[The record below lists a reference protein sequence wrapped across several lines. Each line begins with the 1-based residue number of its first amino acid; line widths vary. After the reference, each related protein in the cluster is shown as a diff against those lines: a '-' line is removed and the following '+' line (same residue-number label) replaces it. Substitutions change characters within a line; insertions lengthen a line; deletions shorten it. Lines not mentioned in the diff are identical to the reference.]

1 MKKIKYN
8 YDEEVIEE
16 TLENG
21 LKLYLYKTD
30 KTKNFYITVST
41 HFGAEVMSY
50 KKNNKTYEVTKGSAH
65 FLEHRVMDFTK
76 NKEAME
82 KINEYGSIVNAY
94 TTYNGTNYN
103 IFGSI
108 NLLENMELLFDRVF
122 KANIKAEDVEN
133 ERGIIMEE
141 YGMYFD
147 DPYFLLHNN
156 LNENVFHKAFLKF
169 PVLGTKEG
177 IETVKTEELKRLYK
191 DFYTPDNMFIVVT
204 GNFDINEVI
213 NYIKEY
219 TKFLKKS
226 SSKTQIIKPKE
237 LETVET
243 EYEELSLPVTEP
255 KIIIGYKVKIPNEID
270 TLKYRIMLGMILNN
284 EFGSTGDTYEE
295 LNKKGIKRFNYGTET
310 ADKYILIYFKAS
322 TDKTEEFL
330 NIIEKQ
336 IKKLK
341 LDEKDLERKKR
352 GKLSTLILSFEDIMQ
367 IEDNLTTDILTYNKP
382 INTRDE
388 ITKSITLK
396 DIKEVIK
403 NIDINNKSI
412 LKIICK

>member
-16 TLENG
+16 TLDNG
-21 LKLYLYKTD
+21 LKIYLYKTD
-30 KTKNFYITVST
+30 KTRNFYITVST

-50 KKNNKTYEVTKGSAH
+50 KKDGKTYEVTKGSAH

-103 IFGSI
+103 IFGSMNI
-108 NLLENMELLFDRVF
+108 LENMELLFDRVF
-122 KANIKAEDVEN
+122 KANIKEVDVEN

-156 LNENVFHKAFLKF
+156 LNQNVFHKSFLKF

-191 DFYTPDNMFIVVT
+191 DFYTPNNMFIVVT
-204 GNFDINEVI
+204 GNFNTNEI
-213 NYIKEY
+213 IDYIKKY
-219 TKFLKKS
+219 TKFLKKPS
-226 SSKTQIIKPKE
+226 TKVQIIKPKE
-237 LETVET
+237 PETIET
-243 EYEELSLPVTEP
+243 EYEELSLSVNEP
-255 KIIIGYKVKIPNEID
+255 KIIIGYKIKIPESVDI
-270 TLKYRIMLGMILNN
+270 LKYRIMLGMILNN
-284 EFGSTGDTYEE
+284 EFGITGDTFYQ

-310 ADKYILIYFKAS
+310 TDKFILIYFKAS
-322 TDKTEEFL
+322 TDKCEEFIS
-330 NIIEKQ
+330 IIETQ
-336 IKKLK
+336 MKKLT
-341 LDEKDLERKKR
+341 LDDKDLERKKR
-352 GKLSTLILSFEDIMQ
+352 GQLSTLILSFEDIMQ

-382 INTRDE
+382 INNRDE
-388 ITKSITLK
+388 IIKAITLK
-396 DIKEVIK
+396 DIKNVIK
-403 NIDINNKSI
+403 NIDLKNKSI
-412 LKIICK
+412 LKIVSK